1 LSPTAQRGDGMKVI
15 HVPFGFFPDPV
26 GGTEV
31 YVQALAHELHCRG
44 VESLIAA
51 PAEKS
56 IGYMHEGF
64 PVRRFAVAG
73 EVSDIRD
80 LYGEGDPVAAREFAT
95 ILAQEQPDIVHLHA
109 FTRGVSL
116 HLVRAAKA
124 RGLPVVFTY
133 HTPTVSCPRGTL
145 FRWGHEVC
153 DGELNVQRCTPC
165 TLHGRGM
172 NKALSVACGNLPP
185 IIGRW
190 IGKAKLSGG
199 LWTALRMAEL
209 VQLRHSMCR
218 ALFSEVDRIVALCQW
233 THQLLLLNGVPLEKI
248 FLSRHG
254 LMPQLRCDQATP
266 PSVAL
271 PQRPLRI
278 AYVGRFDPTKG
289 ADVVIRALRLLPQ
302 VPVEL
307 HLYGI
312 TQGKEGTAYEQQLKR
327 LAENDPRIAFRSP
340 VGNEQIIPL
349 LREYHLVAV
358 PSRVLETGP
367 LVVLEAFAARVPVLG
382 ANIGGIAE
390 SVRNGVDGLLVE
402 PDSVQGW
409 SQAIRRCAEE
419 PALLAQLR
427 DGICPPRGMDV
438 VAQEMMAVYE
448 QALRESTY
456 PRSIPQV
463 GEHAHASG

>member
-1 LSPTAQRGDGMKVI
+1 MKILHLS
-15 HVPFGFFPDPV
+15 FGFFPDPV

-31 YVQALAHELHCRG
+31 YVQALAHELRRLG
-44 VESLIAA
+44 AESCIAA

-56 IGYMHEGF
+56 AVYEDAGF

-73 EVSDIRD
+73 EVSDLRD
-80 LYGEGDPVAAREFAT
+80 LYGEGDALAAREFT
-95 ILAQEQPDIVHLHA
+95 LILDQEKPDVVHLHA

-116 HLVRAAKA
+116 QLVRAAKA

-133 HTPTVSCPRGTL
+133 HTPTVSCLRGTL
-145 FRWGHEVC
+145 LRWGTHVC
-153 DGELNVQRCTPC
+153 DGNLRVSRCAPC

-172 NKALSVACGNLPP
+172 NKLLSIACGKLSPT
-185 IIGRW
+185 IGHW
-190 IGKAKLSGG
+190 IGEAKRTGG

-218 ALFSEVDRIVALCQW
+218 ALFAEVERIVALCQW
-233 THQLLLLNGVPLEKI
+233 TRQLLLLNRVPPEKI

-254 LMPQLRCDQATP
+254 LTSQLRCDQATS

-289 ADVVIRALRLLPQ
+289 VDVVIRALRLLHQ
-302 VPVEL
+302 IPVEL

-312 TQGKEGTAYEQQLKR
+312 TQGQGGSAYTQQLKR
-327 LAENDPRIAFRSP
+327 LAVSDPRIVFQLP
-340 VGNEQIIPL
+340 VENAQVIPL
-349 LREYHLVAV
+349 LRDYHLVAV

-367 LVVLEAFAARVPVLG
+367 LVILEAFAARVPVLG
-382 ANIGGIAE
+382 ANLGGIAE

-402 PDSVQGW
+402 PDSVQDW
-409 SQAIRRCAEE
+409 SQTVQRCCED
-419 PALLAQLR
+419 PVLLTQLR
-427 DGICPPRGMDV
+427 DGIRPPRGMDI
-438 VAQEMMAVYE
+438 VAQEMMTIYGQV
-448 QALRESTY
+448 LRESQGT
-456 PRSIPQV
+456 RSRVQV